1 MILSYIFGAFFGLG
15 LTLSGM
21 CRISK
26 ILGFLTLNDNW
37 DPSLMFVMM
46 SAVTINFF
54 TFKCILSY
62 NKPKEAEKFGIV
74 KNNVI
79 DAKLIIG
86 SIVFGIGWGLSG
98 LCPGPGAVIMF
109 TKSEGILWVISLAF
123 G

>member
-1 MILSYIFGAFFGLG
+1 LRKELILSYIFGVFFGLG

-54 TFKCILSY
+54 TFKYILS
-62 NKPKEAEKFGIV
+62 
-74 KNNVI
+74 
-79 DAKLIIG
+79 
-86 SIVFGIGWGLSG
+86 
-98 LCPGPGAVIMF
+98 
-109 TKSEGILWVISLAF
+109 
-123 G
+123 